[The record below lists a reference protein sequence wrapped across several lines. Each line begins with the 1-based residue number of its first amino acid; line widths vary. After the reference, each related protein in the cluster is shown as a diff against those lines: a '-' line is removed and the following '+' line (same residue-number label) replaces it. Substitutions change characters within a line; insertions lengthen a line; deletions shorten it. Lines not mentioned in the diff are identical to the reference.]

1 MLSCLVM
8 GASFRFRLCEASKT
22 MPPAAVQSH
31 PIYSKN
37 QVFGEKSRDFDA
49 QETPEKGTDTVE
61 HGSTI
66 FRHAAAPTAP

>member
-1 MLSCLVM
+1 
-8 GASFRFRLCEASKT
+8 